1 MKNTV
6 HLTNLPRRALAT
18 FAAGLAL
25 CLSGLSAHAAYPEK
39 PITIVV
45 PFGAGSGT
53 DSVARGI
60 AKGLSE
66 KLGQPV
72 AVENRTGAG
81 GGIGASF
88 VARSAPDGYTFLM
101 GTNGPMAANAS
112 LYNKLSYDPAQDFE
126 AVAMMGTLPM
136 VLIGS
141 KEAKSKDLKALIAE
155 AKANPGVINF
165 GASNTT
171 ARVWVELLKKMTGI
185 QVETVIY
192 KDVST
197 MITDLIGGRIQY
209 AFENV
214 GPSLAQVN
222 GGKLNGIAVT
232 AKQRAPFAP
241 NIPATGEYGL
251 NEYELVVWY
260 ALFAPKNTP
269 ADIVRKVNAIANETL
284 RTPEMQRLLNQ
295 IGLEPA
301 PGSPEDMKKYQRA
314 EIQKWKSLVEMTGV
328 RID

>member
-1 MKNTV
+1 MNNTA
-6 HLTNLPRRALAT
+6 HLTRRAVAAL
-18 FAAGLAL
+18 AAGLAL

-53 DSVARGI
+53 DTVARGI

-72 AVENRTGAG
+72 AVENRPGAG

-112 LYNKLSYDPAQDFE
+112 LYSKLSYDPAQDFE
-126 AVAMMGTLPM
+126 PVALMGTLPM

-141 KEAKSKDLKALIAE
+141 KEAKARDLKGLIAD
-155 AKANPGVINF
+155 AKAQPGVINF

-192 KDVST
+192 KDVNT
-197 MITDLIGGRIQY
+197 LMTDLIGGRIQY

-232 AKQRAPFAP
+232 ARQRAAFAP
-241 NIPATGEYGL
+241 DIPATGEHGL

-269 ADIVRKVNAIANETL
+269 ADIVRKINAIANESL
-284 RTPEMQRLLNQ
+284 RTPEMQRLVHQ
-295 IGLEPA
+295 VGMVPV

-314 EIQKWKSLVEMTGV
+314 EIQKWKNLVDMTGV
-328 RID
+328 KID

>member
-1 MKNTV
+1 MRNIFSTSKNT
-6 HLTNLPRRALAT
+6 LAI
-18 FAAGLAL
+18 LASSL
-25 CLSGLSAHAAYPEK
+25 CLSLFAISAQAAYPEK

-53 DSVARGI
+53 DMVARGI
-60 AKGLSE
+60 AKGLTE

-81 GGIGASF
+81 GGLGASV
-88 VARSAPDGYTFLM
+88 VARSAADGYTFLM

-112 LYNKLSYDPAQDFE
+112 LYSKLPYDPDRDFE
-126 AVAMMGTLPM
+126 AVALMGKLPM
-136 VLIGS
+136 ILVGS
-141 KEAKSKDLKALIAE
+141 KQAKASDLKALIAQ
-155 AKANPGVINF
+155 AKAQPGVINF

-171 ARVWVELLKKMTGI
+171 ARVWVELLEKMAGI

-197 MITDLIGGRIQY
+197 MMTDLISGRIPY

-232 AKQRAPFAP
+232 AKKRASFAP
-241 NIPATGEYGL
+241 DIPATGEYGL

-260 ALFAPKNTP
+260 AMFAPKNTP
-269 ADIVRKVNAIANETL
+269 ADVIQKVNAAANEIL
-284 RTPEMQRLLNQ
+284 RTPEMQRLAHQ
-295 IGLEPA
+295 VGLELA
-301 PGSPEDMKKYQRA
+301 SGSAEEMKKYQRS
-314 EIQKWKSLVEMTGV
+314 EIQKWKSLVDMTGV
-328 RID
+328 KID